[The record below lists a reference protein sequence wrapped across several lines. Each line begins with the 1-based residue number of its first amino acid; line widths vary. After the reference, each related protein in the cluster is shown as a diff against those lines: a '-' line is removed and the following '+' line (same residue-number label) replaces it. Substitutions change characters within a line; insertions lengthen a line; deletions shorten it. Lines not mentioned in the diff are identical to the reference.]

1 MQLRKVAQVDSCR
14 HTEVV
19 DRQSW
24 KLSIFVYLG
33 AHCFMSED
41 AKVAQIAS
49 LTGLSAEQAKFF
61 LDSCGGDEEAAI
73 NTYLETQAEEAVSN
87 SGDEP
92 DSEAN
97 QAREESSTPQRET
110 VAKERQIMTDKQSSS
125 KPPKKGGVATLR
137 DLLPEE
143 PSPEE
148 ESGKNYYA
156 GGERSGQ
163 MIQDPRRPPRNDG
176 DNELTRKIFQKAMQ
190 YSERPEEEVE
200 DFSNRQRFTGAGYRL
215 GDGTEESTFSEP
227 VVVGRKNVVKT
238 LTFYKNGFQV
248 DEGPLREYSDPANQ
262 QFLREV
268 ESGYVPREME
278 EPGIGHVSINLVDKK
293 DEEYVPPKPKLQ
305 PFTGRG
311 YRLMEGTQDSNLT
324 AASSSSDSGSRETE
338 RVPVQADP
346 TKPTTSIQIRL
357 HDGTR
362 LVARFNEDQT
372 LGDVRRFVSSA
383 RPLPPNTNFELSL
396 QFPRQVLS
404 EDSKTIS
411 ELGLKGSVIVQTLK

>member
-1 MQLRKVAQVDSCR
+1 
-14 HTEVV
+14 
-19 DRQSW
+19 
-24 KLSIFVYLG
+24 
-33 AHCFMSED
+33 
-41 AKVAQIAS
+41 
-49 LTGLSAEQAKFF
+49 
-61 LDSCGGDEEAAI
+61 
-73 NTYLETQAEEAVSN
+73 
-87 SGDEP
+87 
-92 DSEAN
+92 
-97 QAREESSTPQRET
+97 
-110 VAKERQIMTDKQSSS
+110 MTDKQSTSS
-125 KPPKKGGVATLR
+125 RQPKRGGVATLR

-163 MIQDPRRPPRNDG
+163 MIQDPRRPPRNE
-176 DNELTRKIFQKAMQ
+176 NELTRKIFEKAMQ
-190 YSERPEEEVE
+190 YNEQPEEDV

-215 GDGTEESTFSEP
+215 GDGTEGSSSSQP
-227 VVVGRKNVVKT
+227 VVMGRKNVVKT

-248 DEGPLREYSDPANQ
+248 DEGPLREYGDPANQ

-278 EPGIGHVSINLVDKK
+278 EPGMGNVSINLVDKK
-293 DEEYVPPKPKLQ
+293 DEEFVPPKPKVQ

-311 YRLMEGTQDSNLT
+311 YRLSEGQGSSYVATSSGESN
-324 AASSSSDSGSRETE
+324 SSETE
-338 RVPVQADP
+338 RMPSEMDP
-346 TKPTTSIQIRL
+346 NKPTTSIQIRL

-372 LGDVRRFVSSA
+372 LGDIRRFVSNA
-383 RPLPPNTNFELSL
+383 RPLPSNTTFELGL
-396 QFPRQVLS
+396 QFPRQILS